1 LKLRVRQLS
10 KAFGSQWALQDINF
24 ELHGGDCV
32 ALLGQN
38 GAGKTTLLK
47 LLSALIQPTCGAI
60 EIDDVNLAQASAR
73 MRARVGYFVPSAHFY
88 DHLTVKENLRL
99 FVALYSMNQNSAD
112 LDEALERVG
121 LVQWRDRFVSAL
133 SAGMKCRLV
142 LAKWLLVQPAFLL
155 LDEPYGPLDGAG
167 VDLLESFVSGL
178 AQRDS
183 AVIIATHQVP
193 RALALCSR
201 ALVLNQGRL
210 VFDGAPHEAGLNLDR
225 LAASLL
231 PRREQWNS

>member
-1 LKLRVRQLS
+1 LNLRVRQLS
-10 KAFGSQWALQDINF
+10 KAFGSQWALQDISF
-24 ELHGGDCV
+24 DLHGGDCV

-47 LLSALIQPTCGAI
+47 LLSALIQPTSGAI

-73 MRARVGYFVPSAHFY
+73 VRALVGYFVPSAHFY
-88 DHLTVKENLRL
+88 EHLTVKENLRL
-99 FVALYSMNQNSAD
+99 FVALYSMHNNGTD
-112 LDEALERVG
+112 LDDALDRVG
-121 LVQWRDRFVSAL
+121 LLHWRDRFVSAL

-167 VDLLESFVSGL
+167 VDLLESFVSSL
-178 AQRDS
+178 AQRNK
-183 AVIIATHQVP
+183 AVIIATHQIP

-210 VFDGAPHEAGLNLDR
+210 VFDGERHEAALNLDR
-225 LAASLL
+225 LVGSLL
-231 PRREQWNS
+231 PRGKQWNS